1 MLINGRKVEAFS
13 CYMKNIPMKVV
24 EYQKKVFDSLGME
37 LHQELSN
44 LPFHDYWLD
53 QKINSL
59 DFDILIFFD
68 IDCIPL
74 KKGLYDYIVDQI
86 SDNNSIIG
94 VEQVN
99 QTRSPNFVYAA
110 PACFGITKE
119 VFEKMD
125 KPSFR
130 LKDEYDC
137 GGEFS
142 WVAPKYNVNVK
153 LFEIKSSLNKKWK
166 CLDKRYG
173 NGTIY
178 DDWLYHQ
185 FEIRFH
191 DFKSHEQIYTYQFI
205 KKCKE
210 IILLNEKIPID

>member
-1 MLINGRKVEAFS
+1 MIVNGRNVQAFS
-13 CYMKNIPMKVV
+13 CYMNNIPERVA
-24 EYQKKVFDSLGME
+24 EYQKKVFNTFNME
-37 LHQELSN
+37 LTQELTD
-44 LPFHDYWLD
+44 LPFHDFWLD
-53 QKINSL
+53 KKIKSL

-74 KKGLYDYIVDQI
+74 KYGLYEYIVDKI

-99 QTRSPNFVYAA
+99 QTRSSNFVYAA

-119 VFEKMD
+119 VYEKMN
-125 KPSFR
+125 KPSFG
-130 LKDEYDC
+130 LKNEYDC

-142 WVAPKYNVNVK
+142 WVAPEYDVDVK

-166 CLDKRYG
+166 CLNKRYG

-185 FEIRFH
+185 FEIRYF
-191 DFKSHEQIYTYQFI
+191 DFATQDKINTYQFI
-205 KKCKE
+205 KQCKT
-210 IILLNEKIPID
+210 IILNNEKRTIN

>member
-1 MLINGRKVEAFS
+1 MEINGRNVQAFS
-13 CYMKNIPMKVV
+13 CYMDNIPERVV
-24 EYQKKVFDSLGME
+24 ECQKQVFDAFGME
-37 LHQELSN
+37 LTQELTK

-53 QKINSL
+53 EKIKNL

-74 KKGLYDYIVDQI
+74 KPGLYEYIVDQI

-110 PACFGITKE
+110 PACFGITRE
-119 VFEKMD
+119 VYEKMNR
-125 KPSFR
+125 PSFR

-153 LFEIKSSLNKKWK
+153 LFEITSALNKKWK

-173 NGTIY
+173 NGTTY

-185 FEIRFH
+185 FEIRFF
-191 DFKSHEQIYTYQFI
+191 DFVTNEKINAYQFI
-205 KKCKE
+205 KKCKQ
-210 IILLNEKIPID
+210 IIETNEKI

>member
-1 MLINGRKVEAFS
+1 MEINGRNVQAFS
-13 CYMKNIPMKVV
+13 CYMNNIPKRVV
-24 EYQKKVFDSLGME
+24 EYQKQVFDNFGME
-37 LHQELSN
+37 LTQELTN

-53 QKINSL
+53 YKINSI

-74 KKGLYDYIVDQI
+74 KPGLYEDIVNKI

-99 QTRSPNFVYAA
+99 QTRSPNFIYAA

-119 VFEKMD
+119 VFEKMN
-125 KPSFR
+125 KPSFN
-130 LKDEYDC
+130 LKTEYDC

-142 WVAPKYNVNVK
+142 WVAPNFDVNVK
-153 LFEIKSSLNKKWK
+153 LYEITSSLNRKWK
-166 CLDKRYG
+166 CVDKRYG
-173 NGTIY
+173 NGTTY

-185 FEIRFH
+185 FEIRYYN
-191 DFKSHEQIYTYQFI
+191 DVSHEKINTFQFI

-210 IILLNEKIPID
+210 VISRYDKISID